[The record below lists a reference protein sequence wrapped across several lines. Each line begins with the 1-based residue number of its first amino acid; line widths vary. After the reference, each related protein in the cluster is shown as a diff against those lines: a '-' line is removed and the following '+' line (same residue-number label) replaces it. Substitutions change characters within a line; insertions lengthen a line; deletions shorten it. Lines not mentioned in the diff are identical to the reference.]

1 MRLTLTTDK
10 LQVVLAG
17 AITTNH
23 LHTVTLYRDVYGG
36 AEQRLRNVAD
46 TNNTTDVDLC
56 PAPAAGHVHEV
67 DWFSVYNNDT
77 VAATV
82 TVKFDANAT
91 EYIICKQTLQT
102 GQTLEWNR

>member
-1 MRLTLTTDK
+1 MILTATTDK
-10 LQVVLAG
+10 IQVVLAG
-17 AITTNH
+17 AITTNQ
-23 LHTVTLYRDVYGG
+23 LNTVTTYRAIYGG
-36 AEQRLRNVAD
+36 TEQRLRNVAN
-46 TNNTTDVDLC
+46 TNSTTDVDLC
-56 PAPAAGHVHEV
+56 PAPAAGRVHEV
-67 DWFSVYNNDT
+67 DTISVYNADT